1 MVVWWACWWTVVVLS
16 RTLAYA
22 TFARFGRAITAW
34 RWSSEWRCGTCGRA
48 LQPGGSFVRSLGRS
62 GLCSEVRPCLSCCT
76 ERAHEMTS
84 SS

>member
-34 RWSSEWRCGTCGRA
+34 RWSSEWRCGTCGWA
-48 LQPGGSFVRSLGRS
+48 LEPGVHERSFVRS
-62 GLCSEVRPCLSCCT
+62 GLCL
-76 ERAHEMTS
+76 
-84 SS
+84 